1 LKPTHSPFA
10 LYEEHLGK
18 LVLYA
23 RQVSGE
29 VRGAE
34 DIVHDAWLLMERKAE
49 NAIIHEPVGY
59 VRRVIRNLIFERN
72 RRRRENS
79 LAPEDMPD
87 IVDERPSVEAQIMG
101 REAMQ
106 LVLDAIEAMPDRQKI
121 AIRLYHFEGL
131 RLKDV
136 AAQLGLSLSYTQ
148 NLIAQGMEI
157 CDRQRR
163 LGL

>member
-1 LKPTHSPFA
+1 M
-10 LYEEHLGK
+10 YEEHLGK

-29 VRGAE
+29 ARGAE

-72 RRRRENS
+72 RRRRETS